1 MVEQQY
7 RVAVD
12 RKTHYEQEQINSQLY
27 LLRGTDESSSA
38 FHVNTARYRCSCV
51 FMKTTL
57 LPCRHV
63 MYWRLMN
70 DKSAVPIHYIEP
82 RWKLSSK
89 LNQAPFEEDVPDETF
104 ACTTFQMRESAMT
117 GRRHEVLNGSTNTST
132 HLSADEL
139 ASLEFLPDHIAE
151 TRDPGSD
158 ADPDTQVGVVP
169 PTQQPT
175 AYGQAAPS
183 ATLIEA
189 VTQAIEDVVPTQKA
203 QGSSKRQ
210 PSSSNQRTAIP
221 DTSSVYLG
229 TKERSPAT
237 ALVTLPTP
245 TVPAGTI
252 KRTTASEVTLKG
264 KDMPATVQTTASAKR
279 APETSGS
286 SESSESFRITKS
298 ASSRGRPKVRQKQ
311 KHAQKKQRD
320 EGRTG

>member
-117 GRRHEVLNGSTNTST
+117 GRRHEVLNGSTKYKHALERGRS
-132 HLSADEL
+132 SADIMSRNETFVFGEMMN
-139 ASLEFLPDHIAE
+139 ALEKFEEIVKDGVAHFVGRE
-151 TRDPGSD
+151 GHWVDPLS
-158 ADPDTQVGVVP
+158 
-169 PTQQPT
+169 
-175 AYGQAAPS
+175 
-183 ATLIEA
+183 
-189 VTQAIEDVVPTQKA
+189 
-203 QGSSKRQ
+203 
-210 PSSSNQRTAIP
+210 
-221 DTSSVYLG
+221 
-229 TKERSPAT
+229 
-237 ALVTLPTP
+237 
-245 TVPAGTI
+245 
-252 KRTTASEVTLKG
+252 
-264 KDMPATVQTTASAKR
+264 
-279 APETSGS
+279 
-286 SESSESFRITKS
+286 
-298 ASSRGRPKVRQKQ
+298 
-311 KHAQKKQRD
+311 
-320 EGRTG
+320 